1 MIGKSGQRE
10 SSLHIAL
17 EYLGLGNYTFTIFAS
32 EISFFQ
38 IVTWATVQVDWK
50 YFWS

>member
-32 EISFFQ
+32 EITS
-38 IVTWATVQVDWK
+38 TCLDEEATGA
-50 YFWS
+50 